1 MQVIDKYLL
10 EMGYFTDEELF
21 EPGDK
26 LQIKIPYIA
35 EGKQINL
42 CPFIVP
48 YYSKKSYL
56 AVGLKSLFMSGFAR
70 QDVDRKMHDLMTN
83 IRYG

>member
-42 CPFIVP
+42 CPSSFHITV
-48 YYSKKSYL
+48 KKLSCCRIEVTFHVWVY
-56 AVGLKSLFMSGFAR
+56 KTR
-70 QDVDRKMHDLMTN
+70 R
-83 IRYG
+83 

>member
-48 YYSKKSYL
+48 YYSKSYL
-56 AVGLKSLFMSGFAR
+56 AVGLKSLSCL
-70 QDVDRKMHDLMTN
+70 DLQEKTLIGRCMT
-83 IRYG
+83 